1 MFRNSFANGL
11 SATVVAG
18 LDKCCAR
25 ADLPCRIWNGSGKHL
40 HTQNRSWNHGR
51 VLVIWI
57 SPGFGAEG
65 RKNVADRIGAHW
77 HDRFRDTHARSLLLF
92 VRVNPGDQW
101 RNPDCVWSPFMYMY
115 ISPLLCGQPN
125 RQEIAGLMT
134 CARDNGRAVLLE
146 NRQGRAARWMD
157 GGGQAPLQLRRSAV
171 TPTGRCHVPARTMPV
186 CAGAPAAWLAEAL
199 LS

>member
-1 MFRNSFANGL
+1 MFRNSFPNGL
-11 SATVVAG
+11 SATMVAG

-25 ADLPCRIWNGSGKHL
+25 ADCLAGSGTAPGSICAVRTVAGTMVGYRSSGNLRVSAQRIARMWRTRLTRTGMTASGTHTPVASSFLSVFIRATSGGIRIVSGRLFL
-40 HTQNRSWNHGR
+40 H
-51 VLVIWI
+51 
-57 SPGFGAEG
+57 
-65 RKNVADRIGAHW
+65 
-77 HDRFRDTHARSLLLF
+77 
-92 VRVNPGDQW
+92 
-101 RNPDCVWSPFMYMY
+101 MY
-115 ISPLLCGQPN
+115 ISPLWCGQPN
-125 RQEIAGLMT
+125 RQEIARLMT
-134 CARDNGRAVLLE
+134 CARGNSRAVLLE